1 MNVLLSG
8 ATRDGRTGFA
18 GRLADEFRRQDL
30 LPGGFLCPPAE
41 RDGSGPAYVIR
52 DLLSGQ
58 ARPFARLHNP
68 ERAPATGETAIG
80 RWCVDAAGFA
90 FGAQAVGRAVT
101 LKTPLVF
108 LDEIGPLEL
117 AGGGFRWLADLLIRG
132 PLKPPVFVGIVR
144 EEVVSGVRG
153 LYPDQAFDVV
163 RADGRPAAEVYADL
177 RQSMRGLGTQ
187 LRELR

>member
-41 RDGSGPAYVIR
+41 QDGAGPAYVIR

-68 ERAPATGETAIG
+68 ERAPAPAKGETAIG
-80 RWCVDAAGFA
+80 RWRVDAIKPAEKNVVFAGA
-90 FGAQAVGRAVT
+90 EAAGA
-101 LKTPLVF
+101 
-108 LDEIGPLEL
+108 
-117 AGGGFRWLADLLIRG
+117 
-132 PLKPPVFVGIVR
+132 
-144 EEVVSGVRG
+144 GVRG
-153 LYPDQAFDVV
+153 FLPGVPEGIRFEGQ
-163 RADGRPAAEVYADL
+163 
-177 RQSMRGLGTQ
+177 RQGLGFCIGGRHVVEQ
-187 LRELR
+187 E